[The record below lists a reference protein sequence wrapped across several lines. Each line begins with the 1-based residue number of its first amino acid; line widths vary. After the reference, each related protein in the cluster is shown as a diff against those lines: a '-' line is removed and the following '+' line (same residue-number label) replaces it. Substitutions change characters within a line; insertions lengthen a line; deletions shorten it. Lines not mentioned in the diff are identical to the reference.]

1 MPNSL
6 ENQFIADTFKALLH
20 TGNISLS
27 SGSPD
32 AKIYSGDG
40 FESSLS
46 VSTISNGI
54 KVSGDATIYGNVISS
69 KSGNF
74 SGSLSSG
81 SHTVT
86 GDSNISGSV
95 DVAGGINIG
104 GSLNSG
110 SHTVTGNSNI
120 SGTLASASH
129 TVTGNSNISGTARVG
144 GTTTIIGSLSSGS
157 HTVTGNS
164 NISGTARVGG
174 TTTIIG
180 SLSSGSHTVT
190 GNSNISGTAR
200 VGGTTTIIG
209 SLSSGSHTV
218 TGNSRITN
226 RIDTNTIYADT
237 YLNLPSTDT
246 RADIVNHIY
255 PVGSI
260 FLSFTNVNPSVR
272 FTGTSWVQVSQGR
285 FVVGVG
291 TGNDGIQNKIF
302 TAGNNTGEYTHQLT
316 IAEMPSHTHETYA
329 QPSNDGDDGGGSD
342 WNPYSFLTES
352 SATGGDQYHNNTPPG
367 FGLYVWQRTV

>member
-110 SHTVTGNSNI
+110 SHTVTGNS
-120 SGTLASASH
+120 
-129 TVTGNSNISGTARVG
+129 
-144 GTTTIIGSLSSGS
+144 
-157 HTVTGNS
+157 
-164 NISGTARVGG
+164 
-174 TTTIIG
+174 
-180 SLSSGSHTVT
+180 
-190 GNSNISGTAR
+190 
-200 VGGTTTIIG
+200 
-209 SLSSGSHTV
+209 
-218 TGNSRITN
+218 RITN

-237 YLNLPSTDT
+237 YLNLPVTDT
-246 RADIVNHIY
+246 KADLVNHIY

>member
-1 MPNSL
+1 M
-6 ENQFIADTFKALLH
+6 
-20 TGNISLS
+20 
-27 SGSPD
+27 
-32 AKIYSGDG
+32 
-40 FESSLS
+40 
-46 VSTISNGI
+46 
-54 KVSGDATIYGNVISS
+54 
-69 KSGNF
+69 
-74 SGSLSSG
+74 
-81 SHTVT
+81 
-86 GDSNISGSV
+86 
-95 DVAGGINIG
+95 
-104 GSLNSG
+104 
-110 SHTVTGNSNI
+110 TGNSNI
-120 SGTLASASH
+120 SGTS
-129 TVTGNSNISGTARVG
+129 
-144 GTTTIIGSLSSGS
+144 
-157 HTVTGNS
+157 
-164 NISGTARVGG
+164 
-174 TTTIIG
+174 
-180 SLSSGSHTVT
+180 
-190 GNSNISGTAR
+190 R

>member
-1 MPNSL
+1 
-6 ENQFIADTFKALLH
+6 
-20 TGNISLS
+20 
-27 SGSPD
+27 
-32 AKIYSGDG
+32 
-40 FESSLS
+40 
-46 VSTISNGI
+46 
-54 KVSGDATIYGNVISS
+54 
-69 KSGNF
+69 
-74 SGSLSSG
+74 
-81 SHTVT
+81 
-86 GDSNISGSV
+86 
-95 DVAGGINIG
+95 
-104 GSLNSG
+104 
-110 SHTVTGNSNI
+110 
-120 SGTLASASH
+120 
-129 TVTGNSNISGTARVG
+129 VTGNSNISGTARVG

-164 NISGTARVGG
+164 NISGTLYSGSHTVTGDSDISGSVDIAGG
-174 TTTIIG
+174 ISIGG
-180 SLSSGSHTVT
+180 SLNSGSHTVT

-226 RIDTNTIYADT
+226 RVDTNTIYADT
-237 YLNLPSTDT
+237 YLNLPAGDT

-291 TGNDGIQNKIF
+291 TGNDGIQNKVF
-302 TAGNNTGEYTHQLT
+302 AAGNNTGEYEHQLT
-316 IAEMPSHTHETYA
+316 IEEMPGHTHTVDNIVLVGGY
-329 QPSNDGDDGGGSD
+329 QGSGGG
-342 WNPYSFLTES
+342 LVGRG
-352 SATGGDQYHNNTPPG
+352 SANSGSTGGSQAHNNTPPG

>member
-32 AKIYSGDG
+32 ATIYSGDG

-46 VSTISNGI
+46 ISTISNGI
-54 KVSGDATIYGNVISS
+54 KVSGDATIYGNVICS
-69 KSGNF
+69 KNGNF

-86 GDSNISGSV
+86 GD
-95 DVAGGINIG
+95 
-104 GSLNSG
+104 
-110 SHTVTGNSNI
+110 
-120 SGTLASASH
+120 
-129 TVTGNSNISGTARVG
+129 SNISGTARVG

-164 NISGTARVGG
+164 NISGTLYSGSHTVTGDSDISGSVDIAGG
-174 TTTIIG
+174 ISIGG
-180 SLSSGSHTVT
+180 SLNSGSHTVT

-237 YLNLPSTDT
+237 YLNLPTTDT

-272 FTGTSWVQVSQGR
+272 FTGTTWVQVSQGR

-291 TGNDGIQNKIF
+291 TGYDGIQNKLF
-302 TAGNNTGEYTHQLT
+302 KAGNNDGEYAHQLS
-316 IAEMPSHTHETYA
+316 INEIPSHDHDPRNRPTQLGLVMRSACGTQYEETPSRGDGTGCNSEMFVWSPVEPLAVQGGNGYHE
-329 QPSNDGDDGGGSD
+329 
-342 WNPYSFLTES
+342 
-352 SATGGDQYHNNTPPG
+352 NTPPG
-367 FGLYVWQRTV
+367 FGLYVWQRTS

>member
-1 MPNSL
+1 
-6 ENQFIADTFKALLH
+6 
-20 TGNISLS
+20 
-27 SGSPD
+27 
-32 AKIYSGDG
+32 
-40 FESSLS
+40 
-46 VSTISNGI
+46 
-54 KVSGDATIYGNVISS
+54 
-69 KSGNF
+69 
-74 SGSLSSG
+74 
-81 SHTVT
+81 
-86 GDSNISGSV
+86 
-95 DVAGGINIG
+95 
-104 GSLNSG
+104 
-110 SHTVTGNSNI
+110 
-120 SGTLASASH
+120 
-129 TVTGNSNISGTARVG
+129 
-144 GTTTIIGSLSSGS
+144 
-157 HTVTGNS
+157 VTGNS

>member
-27 SGSPD
+27 GGSPE
-32 AKIYSGDG
+32 AKLYSGDG
-40 FESSLS
+40 FESSLT

-69 KSGNF
+69 KTGNF
-74 SGSLSSG
+74 SGSLS
-81 SHTVT
+81 
-86 GDSNISGSV
+86 
-95 DVAGGINIG
+95 
-104 GSLNSG
+104 SG

-120 SGTLASASH
+120 SGTLASGSH
-129 TVTGNSNISGTARVG
+129 TVTGNSNISGTSRIG

-164 NISGTARVGG
+164 NISGSVDIAGS
-174 TTTIIG
+174 ISIEG
-180 SLSSGSHTVT
+180 SLNSGSHTVT
-190 GNSNISGTAR
+190 GNSNISGTSR
-200 VGGTTTIIG
+200 IGGTTTIIG

-237 YLNLPSTDT
+237 YLNLPVTDT
-246 RADIVNHIY
+246 KADLVNHIY

-260 FLSFTNVNPSVR
+260 FLSFTNANPSFR
-272 FTGTSWVQVSQGR
+272 FTGTSWVQISQGR

-291 TGNDGIQNKIF
+291 TGNDGIQNKLF
-302 TAGNNTGEYTHQLT
+302 AAGNTTGEYAHQLT
-316 IAEMPSHTHETYA
+316 IAEMPSHTHNTWARYNEETDA
-329 QPSNDGDDGGGSD
+329 GSGGGVGDTESV
-342 WNPYSFLTES
+342 LTES